1 MDRKRA
7 VEEAIH
13 SGEME
18 GAYVSDEF
26 RADANEFVQGDMSI
40 EQLMRRAWRRNAH
53 GTDTHDGGSRGV

>member
-26 RADANEFVQGDMSI
+26 RDDANEFVRGNMTI
-40 EQLMRRAWRRNAH
+40 EQLMQRAWRRNNHANHAESVH
-53 GTDTHDGGSRGV
+53 G

>member
-1 MDRKRA
+1 MDRRRA

-26 RADANEFVQGDMSI
+26 RADSDEFVRGTMTI
-40 EQLMRRAWRRNAH
+40 EELMRRAWRRNDRTQALDAH
-53 GTDTHDGGSRGV
+53 VD

>member
-7 VEEAIH
+7 VEEVIH

-26 RADANEFVQGDMSI
+26 RADTGEFARGTMTI
-40 EQLMRRAWRRNAH
+40 EELMRRAWRRNDRTQNLESH
-53 GTDTHDGGSRGV
+53 VV